1 MLITTP
7 TLYTELLTREAN
19 SHCADRDS
27 EESGP
32 PVKHRP
38 INRGIIDT
46 GREKVFD
53 IPSSRSIEHYAT
65 TRHDYSACVAY
76 VTRHYVYVAKE
87 KERQIAQKFYV
98 CIKAWT

>member
-53 IPSSRSIEHYAT
+53 IPSSRSIDRALRHYAT
-65 TRHDYSACVAY
+65 RLFGVCCLRYTSLRVC
-76 VTRHYVYVAKE
+76 RKG
-87 KERQIAQKFYV
+87 EREANRTEV
-98 CIKAWT
+98 LRMH